1 MTPKNNS
8 PVKIMFVLLICLLL
22 FSGCA
27 AKIPVGNYQLLQEST
42 SALFNS
48 TQDTYTRIEKLQRL
62 YTVATAPD
70 SIIYRDSFKPQI
82 AGLSF
87 DLTPE
92 LRFREQ
98 ALAVL
103 VKYINVLCAFS
114 AKDYAEEI
122 DLATLELGASLNSFY
137 QSCHIA
143 SPSGTSEF
151 SGIFTRLM
159 NHLTRELVKQ
169 GKRNALKQSMDLA
182 QHDIDE
188 FATLFS
194 GSNQKIKMIIGIML
208 DRIIDHANHVRPH
221 YLTVERI
228 PFDLKISQVI
238 AEAEAIVSSL
248 NSLGTAV
255 MKLARAHRELRQKL
269 DGKETTLECLKEF
282 VAEAKRLN
290 AFYRS
295 LN

>member
-1 MTPKNNS
+1 MTKKTNRPIKLLFLS
-8 PVKIMFVLLICLLL
+8 LICPL
-22 FSGCA
+22 FFIGCA
-27 AKIPVGNYQLLQEST
+27 ARIPAGKYQLLQNST
-42 SALFNS
+42 SSLFNS
-48 TQDTYTRIEKLQRL
+48 TKDTYIRIEKLQRL

-70 SIIYRDSFKPQI
+70 SIIYRDTFKPQI
-82 AGLSF
+82 AGMSF

-92 LRFREQ
+92 LQFREQ

-103 VKYINVLCAFS
+103 VKYVNVLCAFS

-122 DLATLELGASLNSFY
+122 DLAALELGASLNSFY
-137 QSCHIA
+137 KSCNGA
-143 SPSGTSEF
+143 APSGASKYT
-151 SGIFTRLM
+151 GIFATLM
-159 NHLTRELVKQ
+159 SQLTRELTKQ

-208 DRIIDHANHVRPH
+208 DRIIDHANQVRPH
-221 YLTVERI
+221 YLTLERL
-228 PFDLKISQVI
+228 PFDMKVAQVI
-238 AEAEAIVSSL
+238 AEAEAIESSL
-248 NSLGTAV
+248 ESLGTAV

-269 DGKETTLECLKEF
+269 DGKATTLECLKEF
-282 VAEAKRLN
+282 VSEAKRLN
-290 AFYRS
+290 EFYRN